1 MELLWVD
8 CLGKQQIGTDRWEG
22 KYSSSKVSS
31 LFKQK
36 RQRKK
41 AGPYQIRRM
50 EPPKED
56 GKELSCLYCLFLT
69 LSNCCPVPEPF
80 LSSLVLYETVLWSLP
95 LIWTAFLSA
104 LDVSLSWVLAA
115 VVCIPTLLCILDLT
129 EGFYFIMKLTDF
141 NFFSNIQKP
150 FSHSQAFKGT
160 ESLSCSIFF

>member
-1 MELLWVD
+1 
-8 CLGKQQIGTDRWEG
+8 
-22 KYSSSKVSS
+22 
-31 LFKQK
+31 
-36 RQRKK
+36 
-41 AGPYQIRRM
+41 M